1 MRILAWLL
9 ISLLIIQPMTI
20 HAADVGA
27 SGWTCFEGDGIEPGD
42 GTTGDPTIDS
52 GSNRRLIYLIWWSF
66 AGSVSASVFTVGGE
80 TFDETFNNLVTDVDS
95 VRISAWVWNEATIGS
110 MSGNTV
116 SYTDNGGA
124 GISTQI
130 CWAIITDGEQS
141 DLVDWDNEVDCTA
154 CTTDD
159 VATTSSAGDYVIL
172 PAANDINTV
181 AFSTWDTLTEIADVN
196 ASFSRFAL
204 GAGDGGDNTTTVT
217 VASSVDLMLDSLVIV
232 DEPAVNT
239 ALLRRRG
246 R

>member
-1 MRILAWLL
+1 
-9 ISLLIIQPMTI
+9 
-20 HAADVGA
+20 
-27 SGWTCFEGDGIEPGD
+27 
-42 GTTGDPTIDS
+42 
-52 GSNRRLIYLIWWSF
+52 
-66 AGSVSASVFTVGGE
+66 
-80 TFDETFNNLVTDVDS
+80 
-95 VRISAWVWNEATIGS
+95 
-110 MSGNTV
+110 
-116 SYTDNGGA
+116 
-124 GISTQI
+124 
-130 CWAIITDGEQS
+130 
-141 DLVDWDNEVDCTA
+141 
-154 CTTDD
+154 
-159 VATTSSAGDYVIL
+159 L